1 MKKNVQ
7 FIIII
12 FLLLWEVF
20 KIELILR
27 FTFFR
32 RLRALGRYTHRKYT
46 GEISVRAGGIRQES
60 VPQPTHAVRQ
70 TSPEAPVSSDG
81 QCASH
86 RAIVL
91 RPVGRENS
99 DWNTHQR
106 HASKWRFIQ
115 LVIYDYTVTS
125 RKSNDRALLITT
137 HTQSF
142 QNLKTPFFP
151 SFLKGLY
158 KKSHN
163 SLQNIV
169 KKIFYIFCW

>member
-1 MKKNVQ
+1 M
-7 FIIII
+7 
-12 FLLLWEVF
+12 LWEVF

-32 RLRALGRYTHRKYT
+32 RLRALGRYTHRKHT
-46 GEISVRAGGIRQES
+46 REISVRAGGVRQES
-60 VPQPTHAVRQ
+60 IPQPTHAVRQ
-70 TSPEAPVSSDG
+70 TSPEASVAPDG

-86 RAIVL
+86 RATVL
-91 RPVGRENS
+91 RPFGRENS

-106 HASKWRFIQ
+106 HAFKWRFIQ

-142 QNLKTPFFP
+142 QNLKPPFPP

-158 KKSHN
+158 KKVI
-163 SLQNIV
+163 IV
-169 KKIFYIFCW
+169 YRILLKDILYILLIVMYFLFMFRLLL